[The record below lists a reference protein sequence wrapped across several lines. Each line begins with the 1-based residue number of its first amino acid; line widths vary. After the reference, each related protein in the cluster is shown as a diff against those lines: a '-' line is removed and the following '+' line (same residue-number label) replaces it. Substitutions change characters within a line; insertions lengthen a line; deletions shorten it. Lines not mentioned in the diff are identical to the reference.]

1 MSTWRE
7 EIVTLDYIDDFD
19 NMLQRY
25 EEVKRRYE
33 QLREE
38 AVYERM
44 REMTNNFGI
53 NYSNESNNYYT
64 YNAVDYERLTDERIQ
79 EAMDVLDR
87 NTEHGMPHP
96 EPIYIHWNSY
106 SSFIDELNTAYKK
119 SKRKKKNLSIPDELF
134 EME

>member
-64 YNAVDYERLTDERIQ
+64 YSAVDYESLTAERIRD
-79 EAMDVLDR
+79 AMDILDR
-87 NTEHGMPHP
+87 NSTRGR
-96 EPIYIHWNSY
+96 SY

-119 SKRKKKNLSIPDELF
+119 IKRKKKDLSIPDKLF